1 MMSDTDNGK
10 NISINPIST
19 FVLKFDLIIFC
30 KNVLQNGIIFDET
43 GLIRNNLPAWFPER
57 LLWQLLLS
65 NLLESDLPLPW
76 LPN

>member
-1 MMSDTDNGK
+1 MSDTDNGK

-43 GLIRNNLPAWFPER
+43 GLIRNNLPG
-57 LLWQLLLS
+57 
-65 NLLESDLPLPW
+65 
-76 LPN
+76 